1 MRLSVSSLC
10 LTLAC
15 ALAHMAPAS
24 AAGDLVWEVE
34 NPFRLFRKP
43 AAFALHERAFN
54 AVKGT
59 ARLPADIVWRTER
72 RLNDPDCANPTT
84 PATCEATARA
94 RYEASRLGWAAQVF
108 EDTCYDRD
116 VRPRRYGQ
124 TCERQY
130 SWGTATE
137 SYVLPE
143 AHTVQVRLSPA
154 RLAEVN
160 SAEANSAEP
169 KGACTWTWQPRRPG
183 GRVETRRQACKVPLV
198 IARVPYSP
206 DAAESGVSVSVT
218 LPTGQ
223 VLADP
228 DVVVE
233 DLLIVALGDSFA
245 SGDSNPDRP
254 VVFSARREMV
264 YDPTLLRDDIAA
276 LKKKLAPV
284 QTFGLASVAP
294 DFDPKTLPRRRMED
308 EDRDAAFR
316 LASREFN
323 RAFERAGAR
332 WLSPDCHRSLYG
344 YPMRVGLEL
353 ALENRRRAV
362 TLISLACT
370 GSEVTDGL
378 FLPRAAREGFSEPGG
393 ARVPPQ
399 FDQLAELMCAGP
411 RSERATYRLP
421 VFRRGSPEIGVE
433 PVTLSWCARAAL
445 KRPIDLVLLSIGGND
460 VGFSSLALYSVTESA
475 ADVAPIAV
483 WVGHEIRFPPSVAD
497 IYLEALDER
506 LQAVKQALGDGFGVA
521 PARVVQ
527 THYEPLQFD
536 ETGQLCGSLPALG
549 LDVAPNLRLSR
560 QRLREVS
567 AFHAKL
573 AQRLGCIT
581 SSRGADCPLDLATG
595 AGTGFHLV
603 GDHLAAFG
611 RRGLCARDP
620 QRLQIDQAMMAV
632 PRRSLSSGEFV
643 PYSPAAAL
651 PYGKRWRLFH
661 TPNDAFLTANTHRED
676 ISPFDVLQPVYA
688 ALYGGAF
695 HPTAEGHAV
704 VADHVVRH
712 ARTVLEERQNEQ
724 AGAR

>member
-1 MRLSVSSLC
+1 MRLFVSSLS
-10 LTLAC
+10 LALASTLA
-15 ALAHMAPAS
+15 LVVPAS

-43 AAFALHERAFN
+43 AAFALHERAFS

-59 ARLPADIVWRTER
+59 GRLPANIVWRTER
-72 RLNDPDCANPTT
+72 RLNDPDCADPST
-84 PATCEATARA
+84 PAACEATARA
-94 RYEASRLGWAAQVF
+94 RYEASRLGWAAQLF

-124 TCERQY
+124 ACERQY
-130 SWGTATE
+130 SWGTARE

-154 RLAEVN
+154 RLAE
-160 SAEANSAEP
+160 ANSAEV
-169 KGACTWTWQPRRPG
+169 KGECIWTWQPRRPG
-183 GRVETRRQACKVPLV
+183 GRVETRRQACAAPLV

-206 DAAESGVSVSVT
+206 NMAESGVAVSVT

-228 DVVVE
+228 GVVVE

-276 LKKKLAPV
+276 LKKQLAPV

-308 EDRDAAFR
+308 EDRDIAFK
-316 LASREFN
+316 LASREFT

-362 TLISLACT
+362 TLVSLACT
-370 GSEVTDGL
+370 GSEVADGL
-378 FLPRAAREGFSEPGG
+378 FLPREAREGFTEPGG

-411 RSERATYRLP
+411 RDQSATYRLP
-421 VFRRGSPEIGVE
+421 AFRRGSTEIGVT
-433 PVTLSWCARAAL
+433 PVTMDWCARAAL

-483 WVGHEIRFPPSVAD
+483 WVGHEIRFPPSVSGA
-497 IYLEALDER
+497 YLEVLDER
-506 LQAVKQALGDGFGVA
+506 LQAVKQALEEGFGVA
-521 PARVVQ
+521 PAQVVQ
-527 THYEPLQFD
+527 TQYEPLQFD
-536 ETGQLCGSLPALG
+536 ETGQVCGSLPTLG
-549 LDVAPNLRLSR
+549 LDVGPNLRFSR
-560 QRLREVS
+560 QRLSEVS

-573 AQRLGCIT
+573 VRRLGCIA
-581 SSRGADCPLDLATG
+581 SAKGADCPLDLATG

-620 QRLQIDQAMMAV
+620 QRLQLDQAMMAV
-632 PRRSLSSGEFV
+632 PRRALSSGEFV

-661 TPNDAFLTANTHRED
+661 TPNDAILTANTHRED

-712 ARTVLEERQNEQ
+712 ARTVLE
-724 AGAR
+724 AR